1 MKLRHL
7 ITAIMAIAACA
18 SAHAGSSINLG
29 NYQLSGSYNLDTLS
43 GMGLEASAVTYARDR
58 GSLFFV
64 GDEGLGVVEV
74 SLTGVTQGK
83 MAFSAWPAATTH
95 HDAEGLTYL
104 GNGVLVVAE
113 ERLQD
118 GFQFTYVAN
127 GSVSL
132 ANAPWASISNHAYNN
147 SGVEGI
153 SYDPRDGSF
162 VSVKQGSPMEVRAGT
177 LSFAAGGGSST
188 MTPLFDASVLGLSS
202 LSDVQT
208 LSPIAALAGTAAA
221 DNLLILSLDSHKLVE
236 TNRSGAVLTS
246 FDLSGVTTQAIE
258 GVTVDELGRIYL
270 VAEDSGQSNSMLFV
284 LSPIPEPE
292 TYAMLLAGLGLMGFI
307 ARRRKTRLK

>member
-1 MKLRHL
+1 
-7 ITAIMAIAACA
+7 
-18 SAHAGSSINLG
+18 
-29 NYQLSGSYNLDTLS
+29 
-43 GMGLEASAVTYARDR
+43 
-58 GSLFFV
+58 
-64 GDEGLGVVEV
+64 
-74 SLTGVTQGK
+74 
-83 MAFSAWPAATTH
+83 
-95 HDAEGLTYL
+95 
-104 GNGVLVVAE
+104 
-113 ERLQD
+113 
-118 GFQFTYVAN
+118 
-127 GSVSL
+127 
-132 ANAPWASISNHAYNN
+132 
-147 SGVEGI
+147 
-153 SYDPRDGSF
+153 
-162 VSVKQGSPMEVRAGT
+162 
-177 LSFAAGGGSST
+177 

-208 LSPIAALAGTAAA
+208 LSPIDALAGTAAA